1 MRLNSIRC
9 NRNRVG
15 DSVGSNAVMGTSWIE
30 PCALVLVLQ
39 EARVQRA
46 LQRAAAPVFRKSG
59 KPLMLR
65 STLTRRTAEAK
76 EVVVV
81 ADEGDLEAFLAL
93 DL

>member
-1 MRLNSIRC
+1 M
-9 NRNRVG
+9 V
-15 DSVGSNAVMGTSWIE
+15 
-30 PCALVLVLQ
+30 Q

-59 KPLMLR
+59 KPQMLR
-65 STLTRRTAEAK
+65 STLTRRTAGAK
-76 EVVVV
+76 EEVAV